1 MAAVSAKVSPHSLS
15 SLRKGF
21 NPGKAFSD
29 MQRIQ
34 YLDGLRGWAALF
46 VLFHHLLLAFAPDGR
61 ESALHT
67 SPVSAPLGFLTDGPL
82 AVAIFFILSGI
93 VLTAAVTSA
102 QERGLHLRLGP
113 LLVKRWLR
121 LGIPIFVAGLLVLAL
136 FTVGLDRS
144 IAIGWA
150 SESSFMRSFFPPG
163 YDPSLLLVLKEAFIA
178 SFLGPTPPHDP
189 VLWTIRIEFAGSVLV
204 FLLALLLPAGRL
216 RLAAAVVT
224 GVALA
229 VVPAD
234 WPSRIPLG
242 WIGNYCALF
251 ALGVALFELLRLHH
265 QRGGRND
272 PWRDAFGFTLLALG
286 LVLYPLFGIRVYDV
300 AAIPPVIGE
309 APLLGG
315 SQLRAVL
322 VVAGVLLSPSL
333 QLFLS
338 NATSAF
344 LGRVSF
350 GLYLLHAPLIW
361 SAGGLAYF
369 PLAARLGH
377 WPAALL
383 AALAVIVLSL
393 CAAALFHQWVE
404 QPSMRLSARAAA
416 LAAMP
421 GRLFRRP
428 LFRSLGRGSVGR
440 NLELL
445 PVAARRNPR
454 HPFE

>member
-1 MAAVSAKVSPHSLS
+1 MQHGGRAAKVSPHSRS
-15 SLRKGF
+15 SLYG
-21 NPGKAFSD
+21 GSVQGVLH

-46 VLFHHLLLAFAPDGR
+46 VLFHHLLLAFAPDGQ
-61 ESALHT
+61 ESVLHT

-102 QERGLHLRLGP
+102 QESSLPRGSHPGLGP
-113 LLVKRWLR
+113 LLLKRWLR
-121 LGIPIFVAGLLVLAL
+121 LAMPIFVAGLLVLML
-136 FTVGLDRS
+136 FAVGLDRS

-163 YDPSLLLVLKEAFIA
+163 YQPTLLLVLKEAFA
-178 SFLGPTPPHDP
+178 GAFLGPTPPHDP

-216 RLAAAVVT
+216 RLTAALTV

-229 VVPAD
+229 FVPPA
-234 WPSRIPLG
+234 WPSRLAPDGSLG

-251 ALGVALFELLRLHH
+251 ALGVALFELLRWD
-265 QRGGRND
+265 RRRAASRNIH
-272 PWRDAFGFTLLALG
+272 WRDAFGFTLLALG

-300 AAIPPVIGE
+300 AAVPPAIGA
-309 APLLGG
+309 APILGG
-315 SQLRAVL
+315 SQLRAAL
-322 VVAGVLLSPSL
+322 VVAGVLLSPAL
-333 QLFLS
+333 QHFLG

-361 SAGGLAYF
+361 SIGGLAYF
-369 PLAARLGH
+369 PLAALLDH
-377 WPAALL
+377 WPAAVL
-383 AALAVIVLSL
+383 ASLAVILLSL
-393 CAAALFHQWVE
+393 VLAALFHRWIE
-404 QPSMRLSARAAA
+404 QPSMRVSARAAA
-416 LAAMP
+416 LLA
-421 GRLFRRP
+421 GRSRTLRQP
-428 LFRSLGRGSVGR
+428 QTTAT
-440 NLELL
+440 
-445 PVAARRNPR
+445 PV
-454 HPFE
+454 